1 VLAHAARGKEDQA
14 LQLLEIALRLAEAER
29 YIRLFVDEGRPMVR
43 LLTLLRPRQKEKART
58 EYVNTLLLAAG
69 EHQPG
74 GGALPASTH
83 ATHTISPLI
92 EPLSQRERKVLR
104 LLVAGMSNP
113 EIADELVVSLNTVKT
128 QVQSIYRKLNATNRK
143 EARTIAQHLKLI

>member
-1 VLAHAARGKEDQA
+1 
-14 LQLLEIALRLAEAER
+14 
-29 YIRLFVDEGRPMVR
+29 MVR
-43 LLTLLRPRQKEKART
+43 LLTLLPPRQKEKART

-74 GGALPASTH
+74 GVTLPASTQ

-128 QVQSIYRKLNATNRK
+128 QVKSIYRKLNATNRK
-143 EARTIAQHLKLI
+143 EASAIAQQLKLI